1 MTVPPSRFNADPLA
15 ASRLRRASSS
25 ADLPVNSRLTAVWL
39 GVAGLVLSMAAA
51 AQPASAPV
59 PAPAVLTLRDA
70 AQSAVLNNPD
80 VLAKW
85 HSIRA
90 ADGERSAAAGALL
103 PRVDVGLSGGRERRD
118 DTTFRGNLN
127 RSSTTISISQL
138 LYDGFATRNEVRR
151 LDHARLVRLY
161 EFLDTSEAVAF
172 EAARAYIDVLRF
184 REMVR
189 LAEDNY
195 VEHRAVYAQM
205 QRRVQAKVARGVDLE
220 QTSARLASAE
230 ANLLTETAN
239 LHDAAARF
247 QRVVGIQPGADM
259 PVPAQL
265 TVNMPADPVAAVK
278 QAQQR
283 NGALLAA
290 VENVR
295 AASSALDSRR
305 GAFGPRVDLRLRR
318 ESGKNMGGSTGT
330 LDSNVAEV
338 VLNWNLFAGGA
349 DRARNQQFAS
359 QLNAAKDQRDK
370 TCRDIRQT
378 LLIAFNDI
386 RKIREQLDFL
396 DQNKV
401 SLEKSRNAYRQ
412 QFDIGQRTLLDLL
425 DTENE
430 LYQSRRTVA
439 NAEQDLSLAYI
450 RAHAAL
456 GTLLTSLELTRMDV
470 GAIPALDSGDG
481 AEDVS
486 RQCPADAVA
495 VYTVNKGV
503 LDERANEQIKQ
514 TAILNARERAMQEA
528 AQETLRQRESEV
540 GATPPPPAP
549 PGRQRARP
557 PASTPS
563 APTTPPT
570 PPAPSPSSSVI
581 PSLPP
586 TGNAQPL
593 AREAGVATE
602 SSPQPSARAELLRA
616 LQTWRAAWVNRDIDT
631 YLAAYSA
638 SYAPLAPAGSSR
650 SAWEQGLRSSFR
662 RVAEVEVKL
671 SDVTATPSDD
681 QSATTVFTQSYRSP
695 KYQDVVTKT
704 LRWERQ
710 NGRWVIV
717 REVSA
722 PQLAT
727 ASAPP
732 AQNSAS
738 DASAARAVTAPVAEV
753 QPAVAAPAAPSVE
766 TAKAVAAPSVQTV
779 ASSPSVQPSSSAVPP
794 ALAEAL
800 EAWRSAWVQRDVDRY
815 LAIYA
820 PDKAPSGSGD
830 RKVWEE
836 NRRALISRASQVW
849 IDVSGVEVTQN
860 EPTRAT
866 TVFKQSYRSATYQD
880 VVSKTLRWELVDG
893 RWLIVREISAK
904 WTGQDDTVA
913 SNYR

>member
-1 MTVPPSRFNADPLA
+1 MTSTPSRFDADF
-15 ASRLRRASSS
+15 
-25 ADLPVNSRLTAVWL
+25 PVNSRLTSVWL
-39 GVAGLVLSMAAA
+39 AVAALAFSMAAA
-51 AQPASAPV
+51 AQPASP
-59 PAPAVLTLRDA
+59 PTVLTLRDA

-103 PRVDVGLSGGRERRD
+103 PRVDLALSGGRERRD

-195 VEHRAVYAQM
+195 VEHRAVFAQM
-205 QRRVQAKVARGVDLE
+205 ERRVKAKVARGVDLE
-220 QTSARLASAE
+220 QTSARLSSAE

-239 LHDAAARF
+239 LHDATARF
-247 QRVVGIQPGADM
+247 QRVVGMLPAAEM

-265 TVNMPADPVAAVK
+265 TLNMPADPAAAVQ

-295 AASSALDSRR
+295 AASSALDSRS

-318 ESGKNMGGSTGT
+318 ESGRNLSGTTGT

-386 RKIREQLDFL
+386 RKIKEQLAFL

-401 SLEKSRNAYRQ
+401 SLEKARNAYRQ
-412 QFDIGQRTLLDLL
+412 QFEIGQRTLLDLL

-430 LYQSRRTVA
+430 LYQSRRTVS

-456 GTLLTSLELTRMDV
+456 GTLLTSLDLTRMDV
-470 GAIPALDSGDG
+470 GAIPALDSADG
-481 AEDVS
+481 ANDVS
-486 RQCPADAVA
+486 RQCPPDAVA

-514 TAILNARERAMQEA
+514 TAVLNARERALQEA
-528 AQETLRQRESEV
+528 AQETLRQRESEA
-540 GATPPPPAP
+540 GAAPPAP
-549 PGRQRARP
+549 PSTPPARQPARP
-557 PASTPS
+557 PS
-563 APTTPPT
+563 
-570 PPAPSPSSSVI
+570 PSPSSSVI

-616 LQTWRAAWVNRDIDT
+616 LQAWRAAWVNRDIDT
-631 YLAAYSA
+631 YLAAYSE

-650 SAWEQGLRSSFR
+650 SAWEEGLRSSFR

-681 QSATTVFTQSYRSP
+681 QSATTVFTQTYRSP

-722 PQLAT
+722 PQLAV

-732 AQNSAS
+732 AQNSAT
-738 DASAARAVTAPVAEV
+738 DASAARAVTAPVVAV
-753 QPAVAAPAAPSVE
+753 QPAAAAPAAPAVE
-766 TAKAVAAPSVQTV
+766 AAKAVAAPSVQTV
-779 ASSPSVQPSSSAVPP
+779 AAGPSAPPASSAVPP

-800 EAWRSAWVQRDVDRY
+800 EAWRSAWVQRDVERY
-815 LAIYA
+815 LAVYA

-913 SNYR
+913 SNNR